1 MRVTRNKA
9 VTGIGCD
16 MGKAIRAALLLT
28 LLVGVASADAQSTG
42 GPYTV
47 RKQAIASG
55 GNRASAG
62 PYVATVTIAEPT
74 ASAAQS
80 GGTYRLTG
88 GFHGP
93 RGPSAPLPERIFC
106 DGFEAAPCT

>member
-1 MRVTRNKA
+1 MNKSL
-9 VTGIGCD
+9 
-16 MGKAIRAALLLT
+16 RATLFLLL
-28 LLVGVASADAQSTG
+28 VAGVAAAGAQSTG
-42 GPYTV
+42 GTYTM
-47 RKQAIASG
+47 RKQVIASG
-55 GNRASAG
+55 GNRAMSG

-93 RGPSAPLPERIFC
+93 RGPAVVLPERIFC
-106 DGFEAAPCT
+106 DGFEAAPCL